1 MDNDGVSPQG
11 VIDDLAEQN
20 KRLTID
26 CAILRTAVKQL
37 QAELH
42 ALKNPPLPPP
52 PPPVIEGQ
60 IALED
65 DDSDKE

>member
-37 QAELH
+37 QVELR
-42 ALKNPPLPPP
+42 ALKSPDLPPIQP
-52 PPPVIEGQ
+52 EIEGQ
-60 IALED
+60 IALGD
-65 DDSDKE
+65 DEPDKD